1 MEMITPIL
9 DQSKLLRVAICFWT
23 MMCVGGCL
31 YMYLCVSLCSKIN
44 VCMLMYK
51 LLYFLYVVYV
61 CNDESM
67 HTNIMYTFI
76 Q

>member
-1 MEMITPIL
+1 MEMTTPLSKHASQGGYLLL
-9 DQSKLLRVAICFWT
+9 DNDVCGWVPI
-23 MMCVGGCL
+23 
-31 YMYLCVSLCSKIN
+31 YLCVSLCSKIN

-67 HTNIMYTFI
+67 HTNIM
-76 Q
+76 

>member
-1 MEMITPIL
+1 MYISTHLTNGASPTPTL
-9 DQSKLLRVAICFWT
+9 QPAED
-23 MMCVGGCL
+23 MMMVDGGWVPI
-31 YMYLCVSLCSKIN
+31 YLCMFN

-67 HTNIMYTFI
+67 HTNIMYKFI

>member
-1 MEMITPIL
+1 MWVGAYI
-9 DQSKLLRVAICFWT
+9 F
-23 MMCVGGCL
+23 MCVSV
-31 YMYLCVSLCSKIN
+31 YPSFVNFN

-67 HTNIMYTFI
+67 HTNIMYKFI